1 MLWIELEEG
10 GKEFQAGMSQGFR
23 KGCSIVS
30 FYSDKRKFP
39 EPDPIEGYI
48 ASRAHSDVR
57 DGHDHRDQVDH
68 DLTDL
73 SYDQFHKKF
82 RP

>member
-1 MLWIELEEG
+1 MLWIKLEEG
-10 GKEFQAGMSQGFR
+10 GRAFRGGMSQDSR
-23 KGCSIVS
+23 KGYSIVS
-30 FYSDKRKFP
+30 FYSGKRKFP
-39 EPDPIEGYI
+39 ALDPIEGYI

-73 SYDQFHKKF
+73 SYDQFHKKS